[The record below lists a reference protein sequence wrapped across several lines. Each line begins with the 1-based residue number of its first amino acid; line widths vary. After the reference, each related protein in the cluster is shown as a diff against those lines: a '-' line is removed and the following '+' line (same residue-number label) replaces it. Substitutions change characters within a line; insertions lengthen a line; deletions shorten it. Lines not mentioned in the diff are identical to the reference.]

1 MSSDP
6 LFSTPGE
13 ENALYLELTDG
24 IPGAIF
30 QYILHP
36 DGTDQLSYISRGCV
50 DLWEIEAAELKRD
63 PGPLWE
69 MILPEDVEGLARSIR
84 GSAETMTFWRHE
96 WRIKPAS
103 GVVKWLSGTG
113 TPKQRENGD
122 ICWNSV
128 IIDVTRERQT
138 QEALDSFFDQR
149 MTMNAMVDFEG
160 KFVRVNGL
168 WETKLGYRRDELEG
182 EVFIEFV
189 HPEDREKTLSEAG
202 RVIENSEGSSEFENR
217 YRHKDG
223 SYRWL
228 SWSSVTSPEAGL
240 IYAVAIDVT
249 EARIADDKLRQA
261 ATVFQSTVEGVMIS
275 DLDNRI
281 IEVNDAFSQITGY
294 TEEEAIGKTPDLLDS
309 GKHDPS
315 FFNAIW
321 QSVRENGHWRGEIWS
336 RRKDG
341 SVFPELVTISTILNK
356 DEPVGY
362 VTVFSDISTLKAHQ
376 EKLDYLAHHDPLTGL
391 PNRLL
396 FNSRLQQSIR
406 LSERTGRSIAVLFI
420 DIDRFKNIN
429 DSMGHPTGDELLKHV
444 AARLRE
450 QLRASDTAARL
461 GGDEFVVLLEDIE
474 GAEHAGQVADTLMK
488 AFKKTFAMDDVEI
501 GVTVSMGISL
511 FPQDSNDA
519 AELLADAD
527 AAMYQAKENGRNTYA
542 FYSSESTARAL
553 EYVFFENAL
562 RRAVSDNQLFL
573 EYQPQ
578 FDLEPGK
585 LTGMEALIR
594 WQHPDKGLITP
605 DRFIPIAEQNGTI
618 RNIGQWVLQT
628 ACHQGK
634 AWLDAGLDIGRIS
647 INVAASQFH
656 DENFLAEVLAIV
668 DESGLPPEH
677 LELELTES
685 SFMHQ
690 PERAIPKLHA
700 LRERNITIAI
710 DDFGT
715 GFSSLS
721 YLKRLPIDKLK
732 IDRSFVMDLP
742 DDEEDKAIVRAII
755 GLGKTLKL
763 KTIAEGVET
772 EAQVAFFKQAKCD
785 AQGFYFSRPLGT
797 DAMDAFLRSPQTTT
811 L

>member
-6 LFSTPGE
+6 LNPSPGD

-30 QYILHP
+30 QYVLHP

-50 DLWEIEAAELKRD
+50 DLWEIEAAELRRD
-63 PGPLWE
+63 PSPLWE
-69 MILPEDVEGLARSIR
+69 MIVPGDAEGLARSIR
-84 GSAETMTFWRHE
+84 ASAESMTFWRHE
-96 WRIKPAS
+96 WRIRPAS
-103 GVVKWLSGTG
+103 GAVKWLSGTG
-113 TPKQRENGD
+113 TPKKLENGD

-149 MTMNAMVDFEG
+149 MAMNAMVDFEG
-160 KFVRVNGL
+160 RFVRVNGL

-182 EVFIEFV
+182 ALFIDFV
-189 HPEDREKTLSEAG
+189 HQEDRERTLEEAAQ
-202 RVIENSEGSSEFENR
+202 VMEQSEGSSEFENR

-228 SWSSVTSPEAGL
+228 SWSSVPSPEAGL
-240 IYAVAIDVT
+240 VYAVAVDVT
-249 EARIADDKLRQA
+249 EARIAENKLRQA
-261 ATVFQSTVEGVMIS
+261 ATVFKSTVEGVMIS
-275 DLDNRI
+275 DLDHRI

-294 TEEEAIGKTPDLLDS
+294 SEREAVGKTPDFLNSGRHDS
-309 GKHDPS
+309 A
-315 FFNAIW
+315 FFDAIW
-321 QSVRENGHWRGEIWS
+321 HSVRENGHWRGEIWN
-336 RRKDG
+336 RRKNG
-341 SVFPELVTISTILNK
+341 SIFPELLTISTILNK
-356 DEPVGY
+356 DHPVGY

-376 EKLDYLAHHDPLTGL
+376 EKLDYMAHHDPLTDL

-406 LSERTGRSIAVLFI
+406 LSERTGRSMAVLFI
-420 DIDRFKNIN
+420 DIDRFKNVN
-429 DSMGHPTGDELLKHV
+429 DSMGHPTGDELLKQV
-444 AARLRE
+444 AARLKER
-450 QLRASDTAARL
+450 LRASDTAARL
-461 GGDEFVVLLEDIE
+461 GGDEFVVLLEDID
-474 GAEHAGQVADTLMK
+474 GPEHAGQVADTLMK
-488 AFKKTFAMDDVEI
+488 AFKETFSLSDIDLTL
-501 GVTVSMGISL
+501 TVSMGISL
-511 FPQDSNDA
+511 CPQDSNDA
-519 AELLADAD
+519 ATLMANAD

-553 EYVFFENAL
+553 EYVFLENAL
-562 RRAVSDNQLFL
+562 RKAVSEDQLFL

-578 FDLEPGK
+578 FDLEHEK
-585 LTGMEALIR
+585 LVGMEALIR
-594 WQHPDKGLITP
+594 WQHPENGLITP

-647 INVAASQFH
+647 VNVAASQFH
-656 DENFLAEVLAIV
+656 DEHFLAEVFAIV
-668 DESGLPPEH
+668 DASGLPPDH
-677 LELELTES
+677 LELEVTES

-690 PERAIPKLHA
+690 PDKAIPKLQA
-700 LRERNITIAI
+700 LRARNITIAI

-715 GFSSLS
+715 GYSSLS

-772 EAQVAFFKQAKCD
+772 EAQVAFFRQAKCD
-785 AQGFYFSRPLGT
+785 AQGFYYSRPIGT
-797 DAMDAFLRSPQTTT
+797 EAMGAFLRSSRTTT
-811 L
+811 P